1 MTDPALPASRRPA
14 VLPGAAG
21 DPVVEGLV
29 VRAQGGDLT
38 AFNSLVLRFQD
49 ATYGL
54 TLRMLGDPASAEDV
68 TQDAFIRAWQRLD
81 TFRGGSFRSWLF
93 TIAANRA
100 RDELR
105 RRGRR
110 PTSSL
115 DEARDDPDRADID
128 PADGGPSA
136 HDLVEQAELR
146 RALEAALRALPDDW
160 REVVVLA
167 DVQGLDY
174 VEVAAVTGVP
184 VGTVKSRLSRARS
197 RLRDV
202 IRESAELSAAAGRL
216 TDRR

>member
-1 MTDPALPASRRPA
+1 MTDPAHPASRRPA

-128 PADGGPSA
+128 PADAGPSA

-216 TDRR
+216 TGRR